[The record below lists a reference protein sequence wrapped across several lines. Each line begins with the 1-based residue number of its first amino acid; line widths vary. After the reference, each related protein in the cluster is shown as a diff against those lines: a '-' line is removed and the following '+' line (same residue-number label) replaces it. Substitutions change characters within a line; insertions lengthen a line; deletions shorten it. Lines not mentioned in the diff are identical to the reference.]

1 MWEFAGAIATVA
13 STIAAG
19 TAMFATATGLWAASA
34 EIGGAGILAC
44 ATTGITFAA
53 AAQVA
58 RIIRRA
64 LRGR

>member
-1 MWEFAGAIATVA
+1 MWEFAGALATVA

-34 EIGGAGILAC
+34 EVGGAGIAAC
-44 ATTGITFAA
+44 AGTGITCAA
-53 AAQVA
+53 AAHA
-58 RIIRRA
+58 ARA